1 MVKYCMNQ
9 ETGVVRPEA
18 IIDDYDGDYE
28 DYADDVESNL
38 PLNPRNN
45 LLRLRQ
51 QEIRQERL
59 QLQQQQQRG
68 RGQERLQLQQQQLR
82 GGRAKEPSQQRQQQD
97 DVEQLSKPQLERQRQ
112 IQAQLERLQQLQQQ
126 LEPPRGF
133 NAVNVKAKDLPRQMR
148 NRNPLFTS
156 V

>member
-18 IIDDYDGDYE
+18 IVNDYDGDYE
-28 DYADDVESNL
+28 DYADGQDNL

-68 RGQERLQLQQQQLR
+68 RGQELRQQR
-82 GGRAKEPSQQRQQQD
+82 GRDQEPRQQRQQQD
-97 DVEQLSKPQLERQRQ
+97 EEVEQLSKPQLERQRQ
-112 IQAQLERLQQLQQQ
+112 IQQQLERLQQLQQQ

-148 NRNPLFTS
+148 NRNPLFTT

>member
-59 QLQQQQQRG
+59 QFQQQQQRG

-156 V
+156 A